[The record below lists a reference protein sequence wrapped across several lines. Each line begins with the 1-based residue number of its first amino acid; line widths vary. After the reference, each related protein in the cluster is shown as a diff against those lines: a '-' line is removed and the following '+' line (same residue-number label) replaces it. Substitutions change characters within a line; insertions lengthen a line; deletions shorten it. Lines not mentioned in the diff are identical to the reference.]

1 MMAPREYSKILVV
14 DDDEDL
20 RRVLTVILTRQG
32 FLVDAVETG
41 KEAIKQIATGDYK
54 IALIDVRL
62 QDMNGMDVLCEAQKI
77 QPEVTKIVM
86 TGYPSDEDK
95 SRAKQCGASTYLV
108 KPVRAEELVK
118 IVKEK
123 WDSH

>member
-1 MMAPREYSKILVV
+1 MAPKEYSKILVV

-20 RRVLTVILTRQG
+20 RRVLTVILKRQG
-32 FLVDAVETG
+32 FTVDAVETG
-41 KEAIKQIATGDYK
+41 RKAIEQIATGDYR

-86 TGYPSDEDK
+86 TGYPSEEDR
-95 SRAKQCGASTYLV
+95 SRAQQCGASTYLV

-123 WDSH
+123 WNSH